1 MIRILSVFFV
11 WLSLT
16 LITCCLSG
24 ENKIIHAPTQSEMGW
39 QIYHLSDTLTF
50 IGLDQSIR
58 RFMVKEIHGD
68 TLAQSDKFR
77 TGCDVHYLTRIEV
90 GFTEL
95 PDACPTCAPAHQLTI
110 SKDRSG
116 LYVQLCWMYLTGYS
130 MQDKATDTLTVGGE
144 LYQDVF
150 WVTTDTTQTQPAVW
164 RWAYSRSRGMLRFD
178 SMQGQHWTRVL
189 P

>member
-1 MIRILSVFFV
+1 MIRILSVCLV
-11 WLSLT
+11 CLGLS

-24 ENKIIHAPTQSEMGW
+24 ENKIIHAPTQLEMGW

-50 IGLDQSIR
+50 IGHDQSIR
-58 RFMVKEIHGD
+58 RFIVKEVHSD

-77 TGCDVHYLTRIEV
+77 TGCDIHYLTRIEV

-95 PDACPTCAPAHQLTI
+95 PDACPTCAAAHQLTI

-116 LYVQLCWMYLTGYS
+116 LYVQLYWMSLTGYS
-130 MQDKATDTLTVGGE
+130 MQDKATDTLTVGEE
-144 LYQDVF
+144 LFQDVF
-150 WVTTDTTQTQPAVW
+150 WTTADTTQTKPTIW

-178 SMQGQHWTRVL
+178 SIQGQSWTRIL